1 MGDSDQVEKNVFPKT
16 RYILPFL
23 IGLGLLLYGILWW
36 VSPYLSENTYWLA
49 EYSTY
54 LVYVAVVLIILK
66 TKKINLFKS
75 KADVRSI
82 LKTCV
87 LMILAL
93 VFALG
98 SIALFSLLLPEI
110 YEDEGFD
117 VLVKFDPFYLG
128 FAGFLSMVLLAPFW
142 EELVFRGLVL
152 HRWIKRWNAPRAIV
166 LSSLLFAFFHPLDII
181 GAFFFGLILAIQYL
195 KTRNIL
201 IAIMGHS
208 FYNGLLFLFFLT
220 DYLWF
225 NDVAENVEEPTA
237 RGILIFSLI
246 SIMLSL
252 PFLIYW
258 LKKNWP
264 KAT

>member
-1 MGDSDQVEKNVFPKT
+1 MSDSDKGDLFPKI
-16 RYILPFL
+16 RYLLPLL
-23 IGLGLLLYGILWW
+23 IVLGLLLNGILWW

-49 EYSTY
+49 EYSTDF
-54 LVYVAVVLIILK
+54 VYVAVVLLILK
-66 TKKINLFKS
+66 LKKITLSAS
-75 KADVRSI
+75 KVNVQSM

-87 LMILAL
+87 LMVLAL

-98 SIALFSLLLPEI
+98 SVALFSLMLPEI
-110 YEDEGFD
+110 YEDEALD

-142 EELVFRGLVL
+142 EELVFRELVL
-152 HRWIKRWNAPRAIV
+152 HRWAQKWNAPRAIV

-181 GAFFFGLILAIQYL
+181 GAFLFGLILAIQYL

-246 SIMLSL
+246 SITVSL